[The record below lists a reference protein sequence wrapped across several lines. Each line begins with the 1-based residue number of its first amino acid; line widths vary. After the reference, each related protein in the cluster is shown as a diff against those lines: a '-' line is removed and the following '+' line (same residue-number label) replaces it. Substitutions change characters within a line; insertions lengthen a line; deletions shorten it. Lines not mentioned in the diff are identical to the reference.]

1 LGALGRRFE
10 SCRPDQL
17 EQGFP
22 ALAFL
27 TANKASRKSHAKE
40 LSALIKKLDRAYRSG
55 NAQVSDKQFD
65 QLENRLK
72 KIDPQNSYFQKKM
85 KLLSLDNYCFSE
97 WWAKSAKG
105 ETMIVQPKFDG
116 CALGLRYQSGTLV
129 AAFTRSG
136 KDVTEAARTIANL
149 PVELP
154 EDGQAVSEDPV
165 EIRGELYGPNL
176 SRTKSQA
183 LAAGHLRK
191 KVPTGHGL
199 SFVAYEILGSTA
211 NEIDDI
217 KRLESWFFEIPPTN
231 RTADPKQ
238 VKRWHKEWMAGELF
252 ENIPTDGLVIKI
264 NSGNTKKRLGVNSVC
279 PNWAI
284 ALKD

>member
-1 LGALGRRFE
+1 
-10 SCRPDQL
+10 
-17 EQGFP
+17 
-22 ALAFL
+22 
-27 TANKASRKSHAKE
+27 
-40 LSALIKKLDRAYRSG
+40 
-55 NAQVSDKQFD
+55 
-65 QLENRLK
+65 
-72 KIDPQNSYFQKKM
+72 
-85 KLLSLDNYCFSE
+85 
-97 WWAKSAKG
+97 
-105 ETMIVQPKFDG
+105 MIVQPKFDG

-136 KDVTEAARTIANL
+136 KDVLEAARTIANL

-165 EIRGELYGPNL
+165 EISGELYGPNL
-176 SRTKSQA
+176 TRTKSQA

-211 NEIDDI
+211 DEIEDI

-231 RTADPKQ
+231 RTADPMQ

-279 PNWAI
+279 PNWSI
-284 ALKD
+284 AMKG

>member
-1 LGALGRRFE
+1 MGALGRRFE
-10 SCRPDQL
+10 SCRPDQS

-27 TANKASRKSHAKE
+27 MGNNSVGKTWAKE
-40 LSALIKKLDRAYRSG
+40 LSGLVEKLDVAYRSG
-55 NAQVSDKQFD
+55 NAQVTDKQFD
-65 QLENRLK
+65 QLENRLME
-72 KIDPQNSYFQKKM
+72 IDPQNSYFQQRM

-97 WWAKSAKG
+97 WWADKARN

-136 KDVTEAARTIANL
+136 KDVTEAARTICNL

-154 EDGQAVSEDPV
+154 EDGIAVAEEPL
-165 EIRGELYGPNL
+165 EIRGELYAPNL

-183 LAAGHLRK
+183 LAGGHLRK
-191 KVPTGHGL
+191 ENPTGAGL
-199 SFVAYEILGSTA
+199 SFVAYEILGSTSD
-211 NEIDDI
+211 EIEDI

-238 VKRWHKEWMAGELF
+238 VKKWHKQWLAGELF
-252 ENIPTDGLVIKI
+252 ENLPTDGLVIK
-264 NSGNTKKRLGVNSVC
+264 VNSVHTKKTLGANSKC

-284 ALKD
+284 AMK